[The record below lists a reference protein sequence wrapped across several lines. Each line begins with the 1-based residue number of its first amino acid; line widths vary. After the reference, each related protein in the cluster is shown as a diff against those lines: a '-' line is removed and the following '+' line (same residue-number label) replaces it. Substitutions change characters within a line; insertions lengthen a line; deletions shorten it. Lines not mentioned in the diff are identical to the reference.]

1 MRCFSVTGY
10 SGGSLLVDSGKL
22 WYSDSVKYMAKL
34 LEWRRIINDTKHS
47 KWINEGRFTLF
58 KNNEGNLMIY
68 IRELNT
74 QDAGRYQIGL
84 DGQLTT
90 DMTLNV
96 EEGK

>member
-1 MRCFSVTGY
+1 MKCFSVTGY
-10 SGGSLLVDSGKL
+10 SGGSVLVDSGKL
-22 WYSDSVKYMAKL
+22 WYSDSYLAKL
-34 LEWRRIINDTKHS
+34 SEWRTIINYTKYN
-47 KWINEGRFTLF
+47 KLTNEGRFTLF